1 MHVKNMNVQAVHTGV
16 PSGTDASRG
25 HLGDAPATTASARG
39 SSRRKDPPTPFSTSP
54 APAQP
59 PSSAGAALGAFSG
72 MLMTERVGR
81 IKPCVQIVKMVGQ
94 VRSSLP
100 CVFPLAFTLPFSPP
114 HGPNGV

>member
-100 CVFPLAFTLPFSPP
+100 CILPPSLYAALLASPWP
-114 HGPNGV
+114 